1 MPQYRSGSPETG
13 WWEGPPNTP
22 ILEPGLEKGLDSPA
36 TGPGAG
42 SPGRACSVPGL
53 ASRRSDGP
61 ETMRLCPGLQAA
73 HPYAAAASRRPFE
86 LGVPTGPISIAA
98 RPGDIG
104 PLCSPAAAHG
114 PAAGRQTKA
123 SDGARRGAP
132 ACSALGR
139 PPPPTWD
146 THAVS
151 NSSPSRAAELRDV
164 NPDGQGDL
172 RGLSQAATKVPYS
185 RLPYSQA
192 FTPKSGQEALSIN

>member
-1 MPQYRSGSPETG
+1 MGRF
-13 WWEGPPNTP
+13 PPHQTR
-22 ILEPGLEKGLDSPA
+22 IMDPGLEKGLDSPA

-42 SPGRACSVPGL
+42 NPGRACSVPGL
-53 ASRRSDGP
+53 ASRPSDGP

-104 PLCSPAAAHG
+104 PLCSRRQRT
-114 PAAGRQTKA
+114 GRPRGARQRRRTGRG
-123 SDGARRGAP
+123 GARRP
-132 ACSALGR
+132 ARPWDDHR
-139 PPPPTWD
+139 PPLGTPTPCLIP
-146 THAVS
+146 
-151 NSSPSRAAELRDV
+151 PSRAAELRDV

-185 RLPYSQA
+185 HLPYSQA
-192 FTPKSGQEALSIN
+192 STPKSGQEALSIS